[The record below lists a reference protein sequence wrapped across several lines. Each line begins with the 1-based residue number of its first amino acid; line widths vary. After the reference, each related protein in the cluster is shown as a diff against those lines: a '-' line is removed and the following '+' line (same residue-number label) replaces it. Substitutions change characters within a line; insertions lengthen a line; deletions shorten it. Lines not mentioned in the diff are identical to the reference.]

1 MLDFGDS
8 KTLTISSVL
17 PGSWYND
24 LSFAADTAADDTLAV
39 AESEGVITISLADTT
54 GTNNE
59 AADIQTLVQ
68 ALTVTGYDMT
78 AFTVTGST
86 EYNAAEPVEADVT
99 AEQMS
104 GGAETIVSG
113 TLSGGDDTHLYV
125 VCKGI

>member
-1 MLDFGDS
+1 M
-8 KTLTISSVL
+8 L
-17 PGSWYND
+17 PGSWYNA
-24 LSFAADTAADDTLAV
+24 LSFAVETAEGDVLAV
-39 AESEGVITISLADTT
+39 AHDDGVITISLANET

-59 AADIQTLVQ
+59 ASDIQTLVQ
-68 ALTVTGYDMT
+68 ALTVAGLDMT

-86 EYNAAEPVEADVT
+86 AYNAAEPVEADVA